1 MRYHILTGMVRMQ
14 VDAPTLD
21 AAFISVLRVVPLD
34 KCSALICGYEHSKNL
49 EDVKWGLTEWNL
61 DRAG

>member
-1 MRYHILTGMVRMQ
+1 MVRMQ